1 LPPDVHDLLAVF
13 LDLGGTDAVEVE
25 ELTGCLFCDEFN

>member
-25 ELTGCLFCDEFN
+25 ETGCLFCDEFN